1 MQKLATSLAA
11 SLSAVVLIGTLGTA
25 TPAFGAAHA
34 PNDPAAEGKRYAT
47 DRKLGNCLACH
58 MMGDGQSPGNIGP
71 PLIAMQARFP
81 DKAKLRQQVYD
92 ATIANPDSQMPPF
105 GRHGILTDA
114 QIDAIVEYLY
124 TL

>member
-11 SLSAVVLIGTLGTA
+11 SLSAVVLIGALGAA

-34 PNDPAAEGKRYAT
+34 PDDLAAEGKRYAT
-47 DRKLGNCLACH
+47 DRKQGNCLACH

-81 DKAKLRQQVYD
+81 DKPSCDSKSTTPPSPTPTAKCRPSAVTAY
-92 ATIANPDSQMPPF
+92 
-105 GRHGILTDA
+105 
-114 QIDAIVEYLY
+114 
-124 TL
+124 

>member
-1 MQKLATSLAA
+1 
-11 SLSAVVLIGTLGTA
+11 
-25 TPAFGAAHA
+25 
-34 PNDPAAEGKRYAT
+34 
-47 DRKLGNCLACH
+47 

-71 PLIAMQARFP
+71 PLIAMKARFP

-92 ATIANPDSQMPPF
+92 ATIANPDTMMPPF

>member
-1 MQKLATSLAA
+1 
-11 SLSAVVLIGTLGTA
+11 
-25 TPAFGAAHA
+25 
-34 PNDPAAEGKRYAT
+34 
-47 DRKLGNCLACH
+47 
-58 MMGDGQSPGNIGP
+58 
-71 PLIAMQARFP
+71 MQARFP